1 MKNRM
6 VMGLTVVIATGRNH
20 FTGKKKKRALRLIK
34 SMFGNHSA
42 LLQPLISLDFSRSE
56 PR

>member
-20 FTGKKKKRALRLIK
+20 LTGKKKKK
-34 SMFGNHSA
+34 G
-42 LLQPLISLDFSRSE
+42 SE
-56 PR
+56 TDKVNVW